1 MVGIAVISLSV
12 NSFLLLDT
20 CMLYVKVFG
29 SNSNSYPS
37 ISSVS
42 SKALDC
48 DGLVTVILYSL
59 VVPSSAVTVAYTVV
73 ISSLVDI
80 DCVNVC
86 TFSVVSIPTLA
97 SVLAV
102 LISTFA
108 DVLFDG
114 IYAL

>member
-1 MVGIAVISLSV
+1 MPFFNTVCNVLSDD
-12 NSFLLLDT
+12 NF
-20 CMLYVKVFG
+20 
-29 SNSNSYPS
+29 
-37 ISSVS
+37 
-42 SKALDC
+42 SKII
-48 DGLVTVILYSL
+48 VYILIL
-59 VVPSSAVTVAYTVV
+59 PSSAVTVAYTVV